1 MTGAELLQ
9 RPPGDRVGGPES
21 VDLLSGCRSTH
32 SFFVVWI
39 DTRNARPWEGADG
52 VVRRFTIDV
61 DAVPD

>member
-9 RPPGDRVGGPES
+9 HPPGDRVGGPES

-39 DTRNARPWEGADG
+39 DTRNARKHEI
-52 VVRRFTIDV
+52 RRTQ
-61 DAVPD
+61 